1 MIGLK
6 YVKQYQ
12 NIKSVLVFIIN
23 YLADY
28 YILTWKKK
36 QKKKNTHTFS
46 LVFPETSLWGKWK
59 IFHSTIHDTE
69 RKCRE
74 KGHAEYCNDL
84 TCYKN
89 FKANMFGS

>member
-6 YVKQYQ
+6 HVKQYQ

-23 YLADY
+23 FLADY
-28 YILTWKKK
+28 YILTW
-36 QKKKNTHTFS
+36 FF
-46 LVFPETSLWGKWK
+46 FPETTLWGKWK
-59 IFHSTIHDTE
+59 IFHSTIHETE

-84 TCYKN
+84 TCYKI
-89 FKANMFGS
+89 KHGRIL